1 MDLEAYELILEVLS
15 QSHDYGE
22 SIADKIEL
30 WIGTSFGLIIM
41 AYFAPDRLR
50 PGTAAIVIGIYVAFT
65 AWIFSNIGADIELS
79 EAALED
85 AKALAEQYQIDSKAL
100 QYRLGD
106 GGTGSGTAFAIFMLG
121 LFTTAV
127 GYVAYTARESFQR
140 GKQDRA

>member
-1 MDLEAYELILEVLS
+1 MDLDAYELILEVLS

-50 PGTAAIVIGIYVAFT
+50 PGTATIVISIYVAFT
-65 AWIFSNIGADIELS
+65 AWIFSNIGADIELG

-100 QYRLGD
+100 QYRLALVTLD
-106 GGTGSGTAFAIFMLG
+106 TPLAKRFS
-121 LFTTAV
+121 AV
-127 GYVAYTARESFQR
+127 SKIAL
-140 GKQDRA
+140 DRYGRSACLLSSVKRTS

>member
-1 MDLEAYELILEVLS
+1 MELNAYELILEVLS

-50 PGTAAIVIGIYVAFT
+50 PGTATIVIGIYVAFT
-65 AWIFSNIGADIELS
+65 AWIFSNVGADIELS

-100 QYRLGD
+100 QYRLED
-106 GGTGSGTAFAIFMLG
+106 GGTGSGTAFTIFMFG
-121 LFTTAV
+121 LFSTAV
-127 GYVAYTARESFQR
+127 GYVGYTARETFQR